1 MPTMALL
8 AADPY
13 GSARPAFAIDA
24 NSRNV
29 QEKTMKQIHPAVAA
43 RAATATLFSGVRSR
57 AGITRLTTAA
67 AIAGSCAFAP
77 AAFATTYSNTGG
89 ALSASC
95 CLENQAP
102 IGEVFNL
109 SSAQSLTT
117 WSFYALSGG
126 GGTVDLTIAAWNG
139 SHVVGPA
146 LYTTSTDYIGG
157 YGPSSGNATLTFG
170 GIDLALS
177 AGSYIAFLGAGA
189 SASAADNVDLEDSST
204 DGGLGGDL
212 RFLNPYLLGDGDPLS
227 YTGAWAKWMPDRSLA
242 YTATFSPTV
251 APTAVPEP
259 DSIALLLAGLGL
271 IGGVARRRPA

>member
-1 MPTMALL
+1 
-8 AADPY
+8 
-13 GSARPAFAIDA
+13 
-24 NSRNV
+24 
-29 QEKTMKQIHPAVAA
+29 MKQIHPVVAA
-43 RAATATLFSGVRSR
+43 RASNATHFRRVRSCF
-57 AGITRLTTAA
+57 GTAKLA
-67 AIAGSCAFAP
+67 SAVAIAASCAFAP
-77 AAFATTYSNTGG
+77 ATFATTYSNTGG

-95 CLENQAP
+95 CMAYQAP

-146 LYTTSTDYIGG
+146 LYSTSTNYIGG

-177 AGSYIAFLGAGA
+177 SGSYIAFVGVGA

-212 RFLNPYLLGDGDPLS
+212 RFLNPTLLGDGDPLS

-271 IGGVARRRPA
+271 IGVAATRRRR